1 MIVEWPAWD
10 DHSTI
15 LEWFDGRT
23 TRRSSSGSMVG
34 PLDDHR
40 VACLGRPLDDRR
52 VACSCSD
59 HSTIVEQSV
68 SLAGCSEHVFR

>member
-40 VACLGRPLDDRR
+40 VAC
-52 VACSCSD
+52 SCSD